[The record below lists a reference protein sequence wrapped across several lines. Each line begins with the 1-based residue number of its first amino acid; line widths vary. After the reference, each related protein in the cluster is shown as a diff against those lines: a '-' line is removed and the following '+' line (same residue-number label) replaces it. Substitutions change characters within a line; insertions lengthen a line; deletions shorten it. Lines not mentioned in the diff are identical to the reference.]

1 MEQQREDQLI
11 QELLINLDWANIII
25 SEEYRLQKGISGRE
39 WDEIAYI
46 MIERGYMEA
55 LPGPAGT
62 FSITAKGRL
71 YKNGR
76 HFEDVSKERLLQQKT
91 EEEEKINKE
100 KVSLEIKQL
109 KRNSILSWLSVAI
122 SLIALIFGI
131 ASYFK
136 PTNSSI
142 EKQYIPVDSH
152 GKIYETLN
160 KN

>member
-1 MEQQREDQLI
+1 VTGWHAASLRQHAPIEVSG
-11 QELLINLDWANIII
+11 ANQFHD
-25 SEEYRLQKGISGRE
+25 YL
-39 WDEIAYI
+39 
-46 MIERGYMEA
+46 
-55 LPGPAGT
+55 
-62 FSITAKGRL
+62 GRL
-71 YKNGR
+71 R
-76 HFEDVSKERLLQQKT
+76 QKT